1 EDAIIYESNLRDFT
15 ISPESGVSEELRG
28 KYLVAVENNTYYI
41 DSATNQK
48 VSTGIDS
55 VVELGVT
62 HIHLLPIFNF
72 SSVDEEKN

>member
-1 EDAIIYESNLRDFT
+1 EVAIIYEAHLRDFT
-15 ISPESGVSEELRG
+15 ISPELGVSEELRG
-28 KYLVAVENNTYYI
+28 KYLGAVENNNYYI

-55 VVELGVT
+55 LFELGVT

-72 SSVDEEKN
+72 SSEEDEK